1 MKLFYPSTSWYSCY
15 LFHRWAIDTLL
26 LAFVKFCTMRCIFS
40 GPFDRWPMRSF
51 SLFLANDRSYKTAL
65 SSWRKSKAD
74 LSFTQLQWLS
84 NPSYPSSL
92 SLQPSRLSIVS
103 LRVSFFTRLVY
114 LSLQL
119 KGAITKR
126 VTCPDGVNTATNA
139 ACCALFAVRDDIQ
152 VGYEF
157 LSLTFRVNDNP
168 YRKTYS
174 MAASVERRFMSLF
187 V

>member
-1 MKLFYPSTSWYSCY
+1 M
-15 LFHRWAIDTLL
+15 
-26 LAFVKFCTMRCIFS
+26 V
-40 GPFDRWPMRSF
+40 
-51 SLFLANDRSYKTAL
+51 SLR
-65 SSWRKSKAD
+65 
-74 LSFTQLQWLS
+74 LSFFTRMV
-84 NPSYPSSL
+84 SL
-92 SLQPSRLSIVS
+92 SLQ
-103 LRVSFFTRLVY
+103 Y
-114 LSLQL
+114 

-152 VGYEF
+152 VGDEF
-157 LSLTFRVNDNP
+157 LSLTFRINDNR